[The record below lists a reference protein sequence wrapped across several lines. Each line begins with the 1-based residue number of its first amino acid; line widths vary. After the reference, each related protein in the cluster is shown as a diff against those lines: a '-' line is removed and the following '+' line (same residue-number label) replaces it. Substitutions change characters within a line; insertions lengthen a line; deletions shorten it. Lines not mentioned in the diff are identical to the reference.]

1 MQNRLFKSL
10 LILSVLALYS
20 CADNNVDLAEANF
33 YTQGDHN
40 RVAAEWEPAVGIMIT
55 WPLCIPYKL
64 FIELARDNHLYT
76 LVANETSKKEALE
89 WYTKWG
95 IDTTRNTFVYAPQGI
110 DAWWVRDWGP
120 RFCWQLM
127 DPLWNPLNSVCDKT
141 EAEMQASYL
150 NPCTY
155 SKIGDNYCWYIDN
168 SIFIKDRPQ
177 DFIDHYQRCF
187 GFTSAVNVACDYC

>member
-1 MQNRLFKSL
+1 MLYLRELRVDSLRVIGANMQKEITIMKIAGYSIVL
-10 LILSVLALYS
+10 LLL
-20 CADNNVDLAEANF
+20 
-33 YTQGDHN
+33 
-40 RVAAEWEPAVGIMIT
+40 
-55 WPLCIPYKL
+55 L
-64 FIELARDNHLYT
+64 FIGFAC
-76 LVANETSKKEALE
+76 KKES
-89 WYTKWG
+89 
-95 IDTTRNTFVYAPQGI
+95 NH
-110 DAWWVRDWGP
+110 